1 MDDEMTFKVAVPRDA
16 NGRVLLSDSQW
27 SARLDSA
34 IEHATENEGGSGAW
48 AFSRVLGHDDDGN
61 AVIQLRRFRPGER
74 PLPAGPV
81 GERPAVTDARAEAER
96 RDEQRRQTRE
106 QNHRGGYER

>member
-16 NGRVLLSDSQW
+16 KGRVLLSDSEW

-34 IEHATENEGGSGAW
+34 IEQATENQGGAGAW
-48 AFSRVLGHDDDGN
+48 AFSRVLGHDEDGN
-61 AVIQLRRFRPGER
+61 AVIRLRRFHPGER

-96 RDEQRRQTRE
+96 RAEQRRQAHE
-106 QNHRGGYER
+106 QQRGGHER

>member
-16 NGRVLLSDSQW
+16 KGRVLLSDSEW

-34 IEHATENEGGSGAW
+34 IEHATENEGGAGAW
-48 AFSRVLGHDDDGN
+48 GFVRVQGHDEDGN
-61 AVIQLRRFRPGER
+61 ALIKLRRFRPGER

-81 GERPAVTDARAEAER
+81 EERPAVTAARAEAAR

-106 QNHRGGYER
+106 QNQRGGYER

>member
-1 MDDEMTFKVAVPRDA
+1 MVINIAVPRDG

-34 IEHATENEGGSGAW
+34 IEQATEHEGGAGAW
-48 AFSRVLGHDDDGN
+48 AFGRVLGRDEAGN
-61 AVIQLRRFRPGER
+61 AVVQLRRFRPGER

-81 GERPAVTDARAEAER
+81 GERPAAEAARAEAAR

-106 QNHRGGYER
+106 QQRGEQGRER